1 MAGWLRHAPV
11 PDRSGAPSRR
21 AFEGLW
27 SFFPHLR
34 LFEKRFCRPKD
45 GSARLFG
52 YNESPF
58 LTVIG
63 PGSFVGVST
72 APNPA
77 WAERGAVVIDYF
89 QVPDGTVATGWPPV
103 VPNTKGLQRFA
114 YNKTRDFMRK
124 ERARRRGRFS
134 N

>member
-1 MAGWLRHAPV
+1 M
-11 PDRSGAPSRR
+11 
-21 AFEGLW
+21 
-27 SFFPHLR
+27 
-34 LFEKRFCRPKD
+34 
-45 GSARLFG
+45 
-52 YNESPF
+52 
-58 LTVIG
+58 IG

-89 QVPDGTVATGWPPV
+89 QVPDGPVATGWPPV